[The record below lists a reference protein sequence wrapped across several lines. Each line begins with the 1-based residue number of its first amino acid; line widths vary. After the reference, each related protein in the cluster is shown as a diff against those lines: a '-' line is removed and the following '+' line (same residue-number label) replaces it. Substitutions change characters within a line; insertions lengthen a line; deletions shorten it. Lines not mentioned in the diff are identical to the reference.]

1 MSFDITTAATMLSAM
16 QGRTVLV
23 IGDVMLDRFVDGH
36 VSRISPEAPVPVLGQ
51 SSVRQMA
58 GGAANVAA
66 NMARLGITVTLIGI
80 CGDDEAG
87 TALIDELAQHS
98 GITFTPI
105 RIAGRPTSVKTR
117 FRAAG
122 QQILRVDDETVA
134 PIDADTQA
142 HCLKLAADHIKSAAL
157 VVLSDYAKGALPPAL
172 ISALITA
179 AKQHQKPVVVDPKLA
194 DLSVYRGASLI
205 TPNLAELSIATNL
218 ADTQLEAVG
227 QAATQLAQ
235 QCDFAHILTTLS
247 ARGMLLNAA
256 NGDQIHDPA
265 TARDVFDV
273 SGAGDTVVATMAG
286 ALAAGCTIDDAMR
299 LANRAAGVVVGKS
312 GTATVVPGEII
323 GHMGGDPPAT
333 DWQSNATLCTS
344 WRQSGQTIAFA
355 NGCFDMLHA
364 GHLYLLQ
371 AAADQADRLIVG
383 LNGDR
388 SVKRLKGE
396 SRPLQPATMRA
407 TVLASLPF
415 VDGVVIFDEDTP
427 FDLITTLQ
435 PDIIVKGGDYQ
446 VEDIVGADIVAARGG
461 KTVIVPTLPGHSTS
475 LLVNRY

>member
-16 QGRTVLV
+16 QGCTVLV

-36 VSRISPEAPVPVLGQ
+36 VSRISPEAPVPVLSQ
-51 SSVRQMA
+51 SNVRQMA

-66 NMARLGITVTLIGI
+66 NMARLGIAVTLIGV

-87 TALIDELAQHS
+87 TALIDELAAHS

-134 PIDADTQA
+134 PIDAATQA
-142 HCLKLAADHIKSAAL
+142 HCLKLAADYIKSAAL

-172 ISALITA
+172 ISALIA
-179 AKQHQKPVVVDPKLA
+179 AANHHQKPVVVDPKLA
-194 DLSVYRGASLI
+194 DLSVYHGASMI
-205 TPNLAELSIATNL
+205 TPNLAELGTATNL
-218 ADTQLEAVG
+218 ADTQLEAIG
-227 QAATQLAQ
+227 HAASQLAQ
-235 QCDFAHILTTLS
+235 QFNFAHILTTLS
-247 ARGMLLNAA
+247 ARGMLLSAA

-265 TARDVFDV
+265 SARDVFDV

-286 ALAAGCTIDDAMR
+286 ALAAGCAIDNAMR

-323 GHMGGDPPAT
+323 GHMGGKPPAT
-333 DWQSNATLCTS
+333 DWQSNASLCTS
-344 WRQSGQTIAFA
+344 WRQSGHTIAFA
-355 NGCFDMLHA
+355 NGCFDMLHP

-371 AAADQADRLIVG
+371 TAADQADRLIVG

-388 SVKRLKGE
+388 SVKRLKGDR
-396 SRPLQPATMRA
+396 RPLQPATMRA

-427 FDLITTLQ
+427 FELITTLQ

-446 VEDIVGADIVAARGG
+446 AADIVGADIVAARGG
-461 KTVIVPTLPGHSTS
+461 KTVIVPTLLGHSTS
-475 LLVNRY
+475 LLVNRS

>member
-157 VVLSDYAKGALPPAL
+157 VVLSDYAKGALPPA
-172 ISALITA
+172 
-179 AKQHQKPVVVDPKLA
+179 
-194 DLSVYRGASLI
+194 
-205 TPNLAELSIATNL
+205 
-218 ADTQLEAVG
+218 
-227 QAATQLAQ
+227 
-235 QCDFAHILTTLS
+235 
-247 ARGMLLNAA
+247 
-256 NGDQIHDPA
+256 
-265 TARDVFDV
+265 
-273 SGAGDTVVATMAG
+273 
-286 ALAAGCTIDDAMR
+286 
-299 LANRAAGVVVGKS
+299 
-312 GTATVVPGEII
+312 
-323 GHMGGDPPAT
+323 
-333 DWQSNATLCTS
+333 
-344 WRQSGQTIAFA
+344 
-355 NGCFDMLHA
+355 
-364 GHLYLLQ
+364 
-371 AAADQADRLIVG
+371 
-383 LNGDR
+383 
-388 SVKRLKGE
+388 
-396 SRPLQPATMRA
+396 
-407 TVLASLPF
+407 
-415 VDGVVIFDEDTP
+415 
-427 FDLITTLQ
+427 
-435 PDIIVKGGDYQ
+435 
-446 VEDIVGADIVAARGG
+446 
-461 KTVIVPTLPGHSTS
+461 
-475 LLVNRY
+475 

>member
-1 MSFDITTAATMLSAM
+1 
-16 QGRTVLV
+16 
-23 IGDVMLDRFVDGH
+23 
-36 VSRISPEAPVPVLGQ
+36 
-51 SSVRQMA
+51 
-58 GGAANVAA
+58 
-66 NMARLGITVTLIGI
+66 
-80 CGDDEAG
+80 
-87 TALIDELAQHS
+87 
-98 GITFTPI
+98 
-105 RIAGRPTSVKTR
+105 
-117 FRAAG
+117 
-122 QQILRVDDETVA
+122 
-134 PIDADTQA
+134 
-142 HCLKLAADHIKSAAL
+142 
-157 VVLSDYAKGALPPAL
+157 
-172 ISALITA
+172 
-179 AKQHQKPVVVDPKLA
+179 
-194 DLSVYRGASLI
+194 
-205 TPNLAELSIATNL
+205 ATNL
-218 ADTQLEAVG
+218 ADTQLEAIG
-227 QAATQLAQ
+227 HAASQLAQ
-235 QCDFAHILTTLS
+235 QFNFAHILTTLS
-247 ARGMLLNAA
+247 ARGMLLSAA

-265 TARDVFDV
+265 SARDVFDV

-286 ALAAGCTIDDAMR
+286 ALAAGCAIDNAMR

-383 LNGDR
+383 LNGDW

-446 VEDIVGADIVAARGG
+446 AADIVGADIVATRGG

-475 LLVNRY
+475 LLVNRS